1 MNEKINRISM
11 WAKGK
16 IDYPITLEI
25 NPTNRC
31 NLFCKSCWQREFDIN
46 YDELPT
52 KRFVE
57 VIKEAAD
64 LGVKEI
70 RIPGAGEP
78 FTKKDLIEILKEIKK
93 YKISGMI
100 ITNGVLLNKE
110 VLKTL
115 IKIKWDCV
123 TISIDGTDSKT
134 HDFLR
139 GVSGTFEKVKKN
151 LSELNKLK
159 KEKKSKF
166 PFIRFNT
173 VITNKNYNKFSEI
186 IEFAY
191 SVGCQD
197 CQFQPMTV
205 WGKEGKKLELNRFQR
220 FILQKKLSGSIA
232 LAKKYN
238 INTNLESLLNS
249 QIVEKASGEMN
260 QLFEESKKSNNKFLN
275 LPCYEP
281 WYNMIILPNGF
292 VAPCSIAGNIFTEN
306 LKEKSLKEIWLG
318 LEFSKIRQR
327 LLAGDLPDYCKKCC
341 SVVHIESMRIKNELE
356 KRI

>member
-11 WAKGK
+11 WTKGK

-52 KRFVE
+52 KKLLE
-57 VIKEAAD
+57 VIKEAAE

-78 FTKKDLIEILKEIKK
+78 FTKKGLIEVIKEIKK
-93 YKISGMI
+93 QKINGML

-110 VLKTL
+110 IIETL
-115 IKIKWDCV
+115 IKIRWDCI
-123 TISIDGTDSKT
+123 TISIDGANSKT
-134 HDFLR
+134 HDYLR
-139 GVSGTFEKVKKN
+139 GVKGTFEKVEKN
-151 LSELNKLK
+151 LIKLNKLK

-173 VITNKNYNKFSEI
+173 VITNKNYSKLFDI
-186 IEFAY
+186 IEFAN
-191 SVGCQD
+191 SVGCED

-205 WGKEGKKLELNRFQR
+205 WGKEGKKLELNLVQR
-220 FILQKKLSGSIA
+220 IIFQKKLPSSIK

-238 INTNLESLLNS
+238 INTNLNSLVNNK
-249 QIVEKASGEMN
+249 IVEKSSGSMDE
-260 QLFEESKKSNNKFLN
+260 LFKESKKSNNKFLN

-281 WYNMIILPNGF
+281 WYNMIILPNGS
-292 VAPCSIAGNIFTEN
+292 VAPCSIAGNVFTEN
-306 LKEKSLKEIWLG
+306 LKNKSLKEIWLG
-318 LEFSKIRQR
+318 PEFSKIREK
-327 LLAGDLPDYCKKCC
+327 LLSGDLPNYCKKCC
-341 SVVHIESMRIKNELE
+341 SVVHIESEKIKNKLS
-356 KRI
+356 KLI